1 MVSLLSQKAVGLLEH
16 NGSFQLSY
24 LNYLIK
30 AEDLYPKVVAA
41 KLKNIYER
49 KQKKERKKKGKS

>member
-1 MVSLLSQKAVGLLEH
+1 
-16 NGSFQLSY
+16 LSY